1 MNPIKFFRKKAG
13 LSQSD
18 LAQKMN
24 VVQGTVSLW
33 ESGKRSPSLEDI
45 IKLSEILSISPEN
58 LLKSDISTTEE
69 NFREINIKSVPEF
82 TEEAFTVPVVASL
95 RCGYNS
101 SGHPIFDVL
110 KKEEL
115 PPSYKK
121 RYGADIVLVKAVGD
135 SMLPSIRPRDMLICK
150 PGTGWSNGDIVV
162 VNVDDSDTIKRIF
175 HAKDGGIDLKP
186 DNEKFKTM
194 HFTPEDLV
202 NYPPHVLGR
211 VVRNYG
217 QDL

>member
-24 VVQGTVSLW
+24 IVQGTVSLW
-33 ESGKRSPSLEDI
+33 ESGKRSPFLEDI

-58 LLKSDISTTEE
+58 LLKPDISTNDE
-69 NFREINIKSVPEF
+69 NFREISIKSVPEF
-82 TEEAFTVPVVASL
+82 TEEAFIVPVVASL

-101 SGHPIFDVL
+101 SGHPIFDIL

-115 PPSYKK
+115 PPSFKR
-121 RYGADIVLVKAVGD
+121 RYGVDIVLVKAVGE

-150 PGTGWSNGDIVV
+150 PGDSWNNGDIVV

-175 HAKDGGIDLKP
+175 RAKDGGIDLVP
-186 DNEKFKTM
+186 DNKTFRTM
-194 HFTPEDLV
+194 HFTPEDLIS
-202 NYPPHVLGR
+202 YPPHVLGR

-217 QDL
+217 QDY